1 MGLLEDALRDS
12 FAAQVAAPPAVDD
25 AAGRAI
31 QAAGRVR
38 RRRAVLTSAAVVVAV
53 TITATGA
60 GLLRGSGP
68 STPEWGA
75 AGPPASSAS
84 PVPKG
89 LATDVLVGQDILT
102 TDGRTIALTGLPTA
116 VRAWHVDSGWVVQTD
131 AAQAPKA
138 ALWLVAGAGAA
149 PGKIVEGDAVVL
161 STDGV
166 RVAWASGGKL
176 TVATRS
182 GQNLT
187 DRYTTPGIGG
197 FLPVGFAAG
206 GVVLHDPA
214 QGVFDMWFPA
224 RGNYRVGP
232 KAPHQILATT
242 AAGDQL
248 IAFAGA
254 SEPCLVLIKPDGM
267 TTQKTACDV
276 KLGDHAI
283 AAPSPDGRWLALAF
297 PDRLDLYDLST
308 VWTLQQPART
318 WTITGPTGV
327 AWLDSGSLAV
337 GTLASEIHLFVD
349 QPYRADEVVVRQT
362 DNGVLPI
369 PVAMEGIR

>member
-12 FAAQVAAPPAVDD
+12 FAAQVAAPPAVED

-38 RRRAVLTSAAVVVAV
+38 RRRAVLTSAAVVIAV
-53 TITATGA
+53 TVTATGA

-68 STPEWGA
+68 STPEWGGA
-75 AGPPASSAS
+75 APQASTESPA
-84 PVPKG
+84 PKS
-89 LATDVLVGQDILT
+89 LAIDVLAGQDILT
-102 TDGRTIALTGLPTA
+102 SDGRTIALTGLPSA
-116 VRAWHVDSGWVVQTD
+116 VRAWHVESGWVVQTA

-138 ALWLVAGAGAA
+138 ALWLVAGAGVA
-149 PGKIVEGDAVVL
+149 PSKIVEAEAVVL
-161 STDGV
+161 SADGV

-176 TVATRS
+176 TVATRKR
-182 GQNLT
+182 QTLT
-187 DRYTTPGIGG
+187 DRYTTSGIGA

-206 GVVLHDPA
+206 GVVLYDSAHS
-214 QGVFDMWFPA
+214 VFDMWFPA

-232 KAPHQILATT
+232 KSPHQILATT

-276 KLGDHAI
+276 KLDAEAI

-308 VWTLQQPART
+308 VWTLHQPART
-318 WTITGPTGV
+318 WAIAGDGV
-327 AWLDSGSLAV
+327 AWIDSASLAV
-337 GTLASEIHLFVD
+337 GTASSLVHLFVD
-349 QPYRADEVVVRQT
+349 QPYRVDEVPVT
-362 DNGVLPI
+362 SDHGVLPI
-369 PVAMEGIR
+369 PTATEGIR